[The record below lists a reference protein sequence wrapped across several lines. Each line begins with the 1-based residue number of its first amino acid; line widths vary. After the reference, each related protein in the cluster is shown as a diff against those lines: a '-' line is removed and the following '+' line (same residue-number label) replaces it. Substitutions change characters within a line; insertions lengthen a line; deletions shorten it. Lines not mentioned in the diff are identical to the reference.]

1 MLLRNP
7 DLKEEA
13 HVYTQT
19 RQAIRTAMITAMITA
34 IITKATT
41 NDDGDE
47 SRRRRTTTMKAK
59 TGTQARKIFKT
70 SA

>member
-19 RQAIRTAMITAMITA
+19 RQAIRTAMITA

-59 TGTQARKIFKT
+59 TGTQAKKIFKT